1 MNASDAFVDI
11 HCHLLPGIDD
21 GSQSWEQS
29 LEMAAIA
36 VGDGIA
42 RIVATPHQL
51 GNFGHNH
58 GRLIRA
64 KTIELQQQLD
74 QHEVGLRVLP
84 GADVRIED
92 GMIEKLCDGD
102 VLTLAD
108 RGRHVL
114 LELPHELFFP
124 MDDVLARLRRANL
137 VGILSHPER
146 NQGLLKQPRIVESL
160 VNHGCLMQV
169 TCGSLMGTFGPA
181 SQQMAEWMLQQ
192 GLVHFLATDAH
203 GPQARR
209 PLMRRAFERAAQLV
223 GEEIATDLCCRNPSA
238 VVAGEELL
246 VSRYKPK
253 TRSFLSGLFKRDKA
267 A

>member
-1 MNASDAFVDI
+1 
-11 HCHLLPGIDD
+11 
-21 GSQSWEQS
+21 
-29 LEMAAIA
+29 MAAMA
-36 VGDGIA
+36 AADGTRA
-42 RIVATPHQL
+42 IVATPHQM
-51 GNFGHNH
+51 GEFQHNQ
-58 GRLIRA
+58 GASIRV
-64 KTIELQQQLD
+64 KTLQLQQQLD
-74 QHEVGLRVLP
+74 HHKIDLQVLP
-84 GADVRIED
+84 GADVRIEE
-92 GMIEKLCDGD
+92 GMVEKLCEGV

-124 MDDVLARLRRANL
+124 LDEVLKKLRRVNM

-169 TCGSLMGTFGPA
+169 TCGSLMGGFGRA
-181 SQQMAEWMLQQ
+181 SQQMAIWMLER

-203 GPQARR
+203 GVNARR
-209 PLMRRAFERAAQLV
+209 PLMRRAFERAAQVV

-238 VVAGEELL
+238 VVAGEEVL

-253 TRSFLSGLFKRDKA
+253 TRSFLAVLFKRDKA